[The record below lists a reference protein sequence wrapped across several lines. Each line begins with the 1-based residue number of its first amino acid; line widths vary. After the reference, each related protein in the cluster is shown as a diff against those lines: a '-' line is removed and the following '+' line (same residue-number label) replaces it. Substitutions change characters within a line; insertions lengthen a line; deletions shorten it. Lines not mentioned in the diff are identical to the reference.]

1 MLLPSGVYPLT
12 SNVNASNEQVV
23 IVTGASRGIGRAI
36 VVDQLDRGR
45 HVVAVVRNA
54 GSLAS
59 LEASISDDKLHIE
72 IADAANP
79 ESLSSL
85 GSRVQDKLGRIDSV
99 IACAGI
105 HGVEGSFES
114 LNSDAWEEAFR
125 VNVFAPAQLVRG
137 CIQYMA
143 SNPLGGRIVFI
154 GSNASVRS
162 PKNFA
167 IYNATKAA
175 VHSMT
180 RTLSRELDGRNIAV
194 NELRPG
200 PTNTSLLGGKE
211 NSLATKMLGKISNTF
226 GREWIKDAS
235 DVANAANF
243 FIELP
248 PNGTT
253 GQTLTLNRYE

>member
-1 MLLPSGVYPLT
+1 MADQLNVTNT
-12 SNVNASNEQVV
+12 SVV
-23 IVTGASRGIGRAI
+23 IVTGASRGIGHAI
-36 VVDQLDRGR
+36 VMDQLKRGR

-59 LEASISDDKLHIE
+59 LLESNSDENLHVE

-79 ESLSSL
+79 EELASV
-85 GSRVQDKLGRIDSV
+85 GSRVQAKFGRLDSV

-105 HGVEGSFES
+105 HGTEGSFES
-114 LNSDAWEEAFR
+114 LNNDAWEEAFR

-137 CIQYMA
+137 CIQHLA
-143 SNPLGGRIVFI
+143 NNPFGGRVIFI

-175 VHSMT
+175 VHSIT

-200 PTNTSLLGGKE
+200 PTNTSLLGGGE
-211 NSLATKMLGKISNTF
+211 NSLANKMLGKISNVF

-248 PNGTT
+248 PHGTT